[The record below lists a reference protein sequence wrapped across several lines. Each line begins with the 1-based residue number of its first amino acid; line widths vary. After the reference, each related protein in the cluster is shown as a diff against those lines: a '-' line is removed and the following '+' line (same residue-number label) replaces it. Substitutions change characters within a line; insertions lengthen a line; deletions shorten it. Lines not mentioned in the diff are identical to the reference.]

1 MSIVVTGASGFV
13 GARLTAYL
21 KSLGEHVV
29 TLSRNGDVEEALAGA
44 RCVVHLAARVHVMNE
59 NSANPLNE
67 FRHVNVDTSV
77 NLARKAAAAGV
88 TRFVFISSVKV
99 NGEQTTPNQPFTEDD
114 VPCPEDDYGQSKH
127 EAELALRQ
135 LALNTGL
142 EVVIIRPPLVY
153 GPGVKANFASLM
165 RAVERGWP
173 LPLGAI
179 QNVRSLVGL
188 DNFVNFID
196 CCIKH
201 PAAANQ
207 TFLVSDGQ
215 DVSSAELVRE
225 MASAAGIR
233 PNLWSVSPWLL
244 QLGAA
249 LLGKRKAA
257 QRLCGSLQVDISK
270 SRLVLGWQP
279 AVSLSEGLKRAFLKV

>member
-13 GARLTAYL
+13 GARLTAFL
-21 KSLGEHVV
+21 QSHGEQVV
-29 TLSRNGDVEEALAGA
+29 ALRRDGDVGQALAGA
-44 RCVVHLAARVHVMNE
+44 RCVVHLAARVHVMKE
-59 NSANPLNE
+59 NASNPLIE
-67 FRHVNVDTSV
+67 FRQVNVEASV
-77 NLARKAAAAGV
+77 NLARQAAAAGV
-88 TRFVFISSVKV
+88 IRFVFISSVKV
-99 NGEQTTPNQPFTEDD
+99 NGEQTSPNQPFTEDD
-114 VPCPEDDYGQSKH
+114 DPCPEDDYGQSKH

-135 LALNTGL
+135 VALDTGL

-153 GPGVKANFASLM
+153 GPRVKANFASLM

-179 QNVRSLVGL
+179 QNARSLVGV
-188 DNFVNFID
+188 DNLVDFID

-207 TFLVSDGQ
+207 TFLVSDGH

-233 PNLWSVSPWLL
+233 PNLWFVSPWLL

-249 LLGKRKAA
+249 LLGKRMAA

-270 SRLVLGWQP
+270 SHLVLGWQP

>member
-21 KSLGEHVV
+21 KSLGEDVV

-59 NSANPLNE
+59 NSTNPLTE
-67 FRHVNVDTSV
+67 FRHVNVDASV

-99 NGEQTTPNQPFTEDD
+99 NGEQTSPNQPFTEDD

-127 EAELALRQ
+127 EAELALRRV
-135 LALNTGL
+135 ALDTGL

-165 RAVERGWP
+165 RAVKRGWP

-188 DNFVNFID
+188 DNLVDFID

-207 TFLVSDGQ
+207 TFLVSDGH

-233 PNLWSVSPWLL
+233 PNLWSVSPLLL
-244 QLGAA
+244 QFGAA
-249 LLGKRKAA
+249 LLGKRMAA

-279 AVSLSEGLKRAFLKV
+279 AVSLPEGLKRAFLKV

>member
-1 MSIVVTGASGFV
+1 MSLVVTGASGFV
-13 GARLTAYL
+13 GARLIAFL
-21 KSLGEHVV
+21 QSHGERVV
-29 TLSRNGDVEEALAGA
+29 MLRRDGDVAQALVGA

-59 NSANPLNE
+59 HSANPLAE
-67 FRHVNVDTSV
+67 FRQVNVDASV
-77 NLARKAAAAGV
+77 SLARQAAAAGV
-88 TRFVFISSVKV
+88 ARFVFISSVKV
-99 NGEQTTPNQPFTEDD
+99 NGEHTLPNQPFTEDD
-114 VPCPEDDYGQSKH
+114 DPCPEDAYGQSKH
-127 EAELALRQ
+127 EAEVALRQ
-135 LALNTGL
+135 VALDTGL
-142 EVVIIRPPLVY
+142 DVVIIRPPLVY

-188 DNFVNFID
+188 DNLVDFID

-207 TFLVSDGQ
+207 TFLVSDGH

-233 PNLWSVSPWLL
+233 PNLWSVSPLLL

-249 LLGKRKAA
+249 LLGKRMAA

>member
-21 KSLGEHVV
+21 KLLGEHVV
-29 TLSRNGDVEEALAGA
+29 TLSRSGDVEQALAGA

-59 NSANPLNE
+59 SSADPLTE
-67 FRHVNVDTSV
+67 FRHANVDASV

-99 NGEQTTPNQPFTEDD
+99 NGEQTLPNQPFTEDD
-114 VPCPEDDYGQSKH
+114 DPCPEDDYGQSKH

-135 LALNTGL
+135 LALDTGL

-165 RAVERGWP
+165 RAVERRWP

-179 QNVRSLVGL
+179 QNARSLVGV
-188 DNFVNFID
+188 DNLVSFID

-207 TFLVSDGQ
+207 TFLVSDGH
-215 DVSSAELVRE
+215 DVSSADLVRE

-233 PNLWSVSPWLL
+233 PNLWSVTPWI
-244 QLGAA
+244 LGLVAA
-249 LLGKRKAA
+249 LLGKRMVA
-257 QRLCGSLQVDISK
+257 QRLCSSLQVDISK
-270 SRLVLGWQP
+270 ARLVLGWQP
-279 AVSLSEGLKRAFLKV
+279 AVSLSEGLKRAYLKV